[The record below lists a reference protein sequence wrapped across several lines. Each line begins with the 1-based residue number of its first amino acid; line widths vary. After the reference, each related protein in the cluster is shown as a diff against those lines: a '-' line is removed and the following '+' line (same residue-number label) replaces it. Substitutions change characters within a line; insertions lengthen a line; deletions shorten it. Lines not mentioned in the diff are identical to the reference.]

1 MEVKKLNF
9 ENGEIIGVKINPIKV
24 LKNVYFH
31 SEYKKSSLKE
41 EITDKFFGLI
51 KSKKEKIVSEN
62 YSNVIVDNNVL
73 RNGDIPNIRKLSN
86 EELEN
91 LVNNKNIEY
100 FNFIYGKK
108 TITLGNRVYDKIW
121 EINTLP
127 SITIKYNI
135 SESYPRMSTDI
146 NNSFTYEVGIRNVEQ
161 ELYFSNI
168 KEIKEFIINVIIK
181 NKSFN
186 TKAIYIDE
194 NNQVIK
200 NLKEY
205 IENYDKR

>member
-1 MEVKKLNF
+1 MEIRKLNF
-9 ENGEIIGVKINPIKV
+9 ENSEIIEVKINTLKV

-31 SEYKKSSLKE
+31 NEYEKTSLKE
-41 EITDKFFGLI
+41 EITSKFFGLL
-51 KSKKEKIVSEN
+51 KSKKEKLVKESYN
-62 YSNVIVDNNVL
+62 NVIVDNNVS
-73 RNGDIPNIRKLSN
+73 RNRDIPSIRKLSN

-91 LVNNKNIEY
+91 LVNNKSIEY

-108 TITLGNRVYDKIW
+108 TIILGNRVYDKVW

-135 SESYPRMSTDI
+135 SENYPRISTDI
-146 NNSFTYEVGIRNVEQ
+146 NSPVTYEVGIRNVEQ
-161 ELYFSNI
+161 ELYFSNTR
-168 KEIKEFIINVIIK
+168 EIKEFIINVIMK

-186 TKAIYIDE
+186 TKAIYVDE
-194 NNQVIK
+194 NNKVIK

-205 IENYDKR
+205 IENYDK

>member
-1 MEVKKLNF
+1 MEIRKLNF
-9 ENGEIIGVKINPIKV
+9 ENSEIIEVKINTLKV

-31 SEYKKSSLKE
+31 NEYEKTSLKE
-41 EITDKFFGLI
+41 EITSKFFGLL
-51 KSKKEKIVSEN
+51 KSKKEKLVKEN
-62 YSNVIVDNNVL
+62 YNNVIVDNNVL
-73 RNGDIPNIRKLSN
+73 RNRDIPSIRKLSN

-91 LVNNKNIEY
+91 LVNNKSIEY

-108 TITLGNRVYDKIW
+108 TIILGNRVYDKVW

-135 SESYPRMSTDI
+135 SENYPRISTDI
-146 NNSFTYEVGIRNVEQ
+146 NSPVTYEVGIRNVEQ
-161 ELYFSNI
+161 ELYFSNTR
-168 KEIKEFIINVIIK
+168 EIKEFIINVIMK

-186 TKAIYIDE
+186 TKAIYVDE
-194 NNQVIK
+194 NNKIIK

-205 IENYDKR
+205 IENYDK

>member
-1 MEVKKLNF
+1 MEIRKLNF
-9 ENGEIIGVKINPIKV
+9 ENSEIIEVKINTLKV

-31 SEYKKSSLKE
+31 NEYEKTSLKE
-41 EITDKFFGLI
+41 EITSKFFGLL
-51 KSKKEKIVSEN
+51 KSKKEKLVKESYN
-62 YSNVIVDNNVL
+62 NVIVDNNVL
-73 RNGDIPNIRKLSN
+73 RNRDIPSIRKLSN

-91 LVNNKNIEY
+91 LVNNKSIEY

-108 TITLGNRVYDKIW
+108 TIILGNRVYDKVW

-135 SESYPRMSTDI
+135 SENYPRISTDI
-146 NNSFTYEVGIRNVEQ
+146 NSPVTYEVGIRNVEQ
-161 ELYFSNI
+161 ELYFSNTR
-168 KEIKEFIINVIIK
+168 EIKEFIINVIMK

-186 TKAIYIDE
+186 TKAIYVDE
-194 NNQVIK
+194 NNRVIK

-205 IENYDKR
+205 IENYDK

>member
-1 MEVKKLNF
+1 MEIRKLNF
-9 ENGEIIGVKINPIKV
+9 ENSEIIEVKINPLKV

-31 SEYKKSSLKE
+31 SEYEKTSLKE
-41 EITDKFFGLI
+41 EITSKFFGLL
-51 KSKKEKIVSEN
+51 KSKKEKLVKESYN
-62 YSNVIVDNNVL
+62 NVIIDNNVL
-73 RNGDIPNIRKLSN
+73 RNRDTPSIRKLSN

-91 LVNNKNIEY
+91 LVNNKSIEY

-108 TITLGNRVYDKIW
+108 TIILGNRVYDKIW

-135 SESYPRMSTDI
+135 SENYPRISTDI
-146 NNSFTYEVGIRNVEQ
+146 NSPVTYEVGIRNVEQ
-161 ELYFSNI
+161 ELYFSNTR
-168 KEIKEFIINVIIK
+168 EIKEFIINVIMK

-186 TKAIYIDE
+186 TKAIYVDE
-194 NNQVIK
+194 NNKVIK

-205 IENYDKR
+205 IENYDK

>member
-1 MEVKKLNF
+1 MEIRKLNF
-9 ENGEIIGVKINPIKV
+9 ENSEIIEVKINTLKV

-31 SEYKKSSLKE
+31 NEYEKTSLKE
-41 EITDKFFGLI
+41 EITSKFFGLL
-51 KSKKEKIVSEN
+51 KSKKEKLVKESYN
-62 YSNVIVDNNVL
+62 NVIVDNNVL
-73 RNGDIPNIRKLSN
+73 RNRDIPSIRKLSN

-91 LVNNKNIEY
+91 LVNNKSIEY

-108 TITLGNRVYDKIW
+108 TIILGNMVYDKVW

-135 SESYPRMSTDI
+135 SENYPRISTDI
-146 NNSFTYEVGIRNVEQ
+146 NSPVTYEVGIRNVEQ
-161 ELYFSNI
+161 ELYFSNTR
-168 KEIKEFIINVIIK
+168 EIKEFIINVIMK

-186 TKAIYIDE
+186 TKAIYVDE
-194 NNQVIK
+194 NNKIIK

-205 IENYDKR
+205 IENYDK

>member
-1 MEVKKLNF
+1 MEIRKLNF
-9 ENGEIIGVKINPIKV
+9 ENSEIIEVKINTLKV

-31 SEYKKSSLKE
+31 NEYEKTSLKE
-41 EITDKFFGLI
+41 EITSKFFGLL
-51 KSKKEKIVSEN
+51 KSKKEKLVKESYN
-62 YSNVIVDNNVL
+62 NVIVDNNVL
-73 RNGDIPNIRKLSN
+73 RNRDIPSIRKLSN

-91 LVNNKNIEY
+91 LVNNKSIEY

-108 TITLGNRVYDKIW
+108 TIILGNRVYDKIW

-135 SESYPRMSTDI
+135 SENYPRISTDI
-146 NNSFTYEVGIRNVEQ
+146 NSPVTYEVGIRNVEQ
-161 ELYFSNI
+161 ELYFSNTR
-168 KEIKEFIINVIIK
+168 EIKEFIINVIMK

-186 TKAIYIDE
+186 TKAIYVDE
-194 NNQVIK
+194 NNKIIK

-205 IENYDKR
+205 IENYDK

>member
-1 MEVKKLNF
+1 MEIRKLNF
-9 ENGEIIGVKINPIKV
+9 ENSEIIEVKINTLKV

-31 SEYKKSSLKE
+31 NEYEKTSLKE
-41 EITDKFFGLI
+41 EITSKFFGLL
-51 KSKKEKIVSEN
+51 KSKKEKLVKESYN
-62 YSNVIVDNNVL
+62 NVIVDNNVL
-73 RNGDIPNIRKLSN
+73 RNRDIPSIRKLSN

-91 LVNNKNIEY
+91 LVNNKSIEY

-108 TITLGNRVYDKIW
+108 TIILGNRVYDKVW

-135 SESYPRMSTDI
+135 SENYPRISTDI
-146 NNSFTYEVGIRNVEQ
+146 NSPITYEVGIRNVEQ
-161 ELYFSNI
+161 ELYFSNTR
-168 KEIKEFIINVIIK
+168 EIKEFIINVIMK

-186 TKAIYIDE
+186 TKAIYVDE
-194 NNQVIK
+194 NNKIIK

-205 IENYDKR
+205 IENYDK

>member
-1 MEVKKLNF
+1 MEIKKLNF
-9 ENGEIIGVKINPIKV
+9 ENSEIIEVKINPLKV

-31 SEYKKSSLKE
+31 SEYEKTSLRE
-41 EITDKFFGLI
+41 EITSKFFGLL
-51 KSKKEKIVSEN
+51 KSKKEKLVKEN
-62 YSNVIVDNNVL
+62 YNNVIVDNNVL
-73 RNGDIPNIRKLSN
+73 RNGDIPSIRKLSN

-91 LVNNKNIEY
+91 LVNNKSIEY

-108 TITLGNRVYDKIW
+108 TIILGNRVYDKIW

-135 SESYPRMSTDI
+135 SENYPRISTDI
-146 NNSFTYEVGIRNVEQ
+146 NSPVTYEVGIRNVEQ
-161 ELYFSNI
+161 ELYFSNT
-168 KEIKEFIINVIIK
+168 KEIKEFIINVIMK

-186 TKAIYIDE
+186 TKAIYVDE
-194 NNQVIK
+194 NNKVIK

-205 IENYDKR
+205 IENYDK

>member
-1 MEVKKLNF
+1 MEIKKLNF
-9 ENGEIIGVKINPIKV
+9 ENSEIIEVKINPLKV

-31 SEYKKSSLKE
+31 NEYEKTSLKE
-41 EITDKFFGLI
+41 EITSKFFGLL
-51 KSKKEKIVSEN
+51 KSKKEKLVKESYN
-62 YSNVIVDNNVL
+62 NVIVDNNVL
-73 RNGDIPNIRKLSN
+73 RNRDIPSIRKLSN

-91 LVNNKNIEY
+91 LVNNKSIEY

-108 TITLGNRVYDKIW
+108 TIILGNRVYDKIW

-135 SESYPRMSTDI
+135 SENYPRISTDI
-146 NNSFTYEVGIRNVEQ
+146 NSQVTYEVGIRNVEQ
-161 ELYFSNI
+161 ELYFSNTR
-168 KEIKEFIINVIIK
+168 EIKEFIINVIMK

-186 TKAIYIDE
+186 TKAIYVDE
-194 NNQVIK
+194 NNKVIK

-205 IENYDKR
+205 IENYDK

>member
-1 MEVKKLNF
+1 MEIRKLNF
-9 ENGEIIGVKINPIKV
+9 ENSEIIEVKINPLKV

-31 SEYKKSSLKE
+31 SEYEKTSLKE
-41 EITDKFFGLI
+41 EITSNFFGLL
-51 KSKKEKIVSEN
+51 KSKKEKLVKESYN
-62 YSNVIVDNNVL
+62 NVIVDNNVL
-73 RNGDIPNIRKLSN
+73 RNRDIPSIRKLSN

-91 LVNNKNIEY
+91 LVNNKSIEY

-108 TITLGNRVYDKIW
+108 TIILGNRVYDKVW

-135 SESYPRMSTDI
+135 SENYPRISTDI
-146 NNSFTYEVGIRNVEQ
+146 NSPVTYEVGIRNVEQ
-161 ELYFSNI
+161 ELYFSNTR
-168 KEIKEFIINVIIK
+168 EIKEFIINVIMK

-186 TKAIYIDE
+186 TKAIYVDE
-194 NNQVIK
+194 NNKIIK

-205 IENYDKR
+205 IENYDK

>member
-1 MEVKKLNF
+1 MEIRKLNF
-9 ENGEIIGVKINPIKV
+9 ENSEIIEVKINTLKV

-31 SEYKKSSLKE
+31 NEYEKTSLKE
-41 EITDKFFGLI
+41 EITSKFFGLL
-51 KSKKEKIVSEN
+51 KSKKEKLVKESYN
-62 YSNVIVDNNVL
+62 NVIVDNNVL
-73 RNGDIPNIRKLSN
+73 RNRDIPSIRKLSN

-91 LVNNKNIEY
+91 LVNNKSIEY

-108 TITLGNRVYDKIW
+108 TIILGNRVYDKVW

-135 SESYPRMSTDI
+135 SENYPRISTDI
-146 NNSFTYEVGIRNVEQ
+146 NSPVTYEVGIRNVEQ
-161 ELYFSNI
+161 ELYFSNTR
-168 KEIKEFIINVIIK
+168 EIKEFIINVIMK

-186 TKAIYIDE
+186 TKAIYVDE
-194 NNQVIK
+194 NNKVIK

-205 IENYDKR
+205 IENYDK

>member
-1 MEVKKLNF
+1 MEIKKLNF
-9 ENGEIIGVKINPIKV
+9 ENSEIIEVEINPLKV

-31 SEYKKSSLKE
+31 SEYEKTSLKE
-41 EITDKFFGLI
+41 EITSKFFGLL
-51 KSKKEKIVSEN
+51 KSKKEKLVKEN
-62 YSNVIVDNNVL
+62 YNNVIVDNNVL
-73 RNGDIPNIRKLSN
+73 KNRDIPSIRKLSN

-91 LVNNKNIEY
+91 LVNNKSIEY

-108 TITLGNRVYDKIW
+108 TIILGNRVHDKIW

-135 SESYPRMSTDI
+135 SENYPRISTDI
-146 NNSFTYEVGIRNVEQ
+146 NSPVTYEVGIRNVEQ
-161 ELYFSNI
+161 ELYFSNT
-168 KEIKEFIINVIIK
+168 KEIKEFIINVIMK

-186 TKAIYIDE
+186 IKAIYVDE
-194 NNQVIK
+194 NNKVIK

-205 IENYDKR
+205 IENYDK

>member
-1 MEVKKLNF
+1 MEIKKLNF
-9 ENGEIIGVKINPIKV
+9 ENSEIIEVKINPLKV

-31 SEYKKSSLKE
+31 NEYEKTSLKE
-41 EITDKFFGLI
+41 EITNKFFGLL
-51 KSKKEKIVSEN
+51 KSKKEKLVKESYN
-62 YSNVIVDNNVL
+62 NVIVDNNVL
-73 RNGDIPNIRKLSN
+73 RNRDIPSIRKLSN

-91 LVNNKNIEY
+91 LVNNKSIEY

-108 TITLGNRVYDKIW
+108 TIILGNRVYDKIW

-135 SESYPRMSTDI
+135 SENYPRISTDI
-146 NNSFTYEVGIRNVEQ
+146 NSQVTYEVGIRNVEQ
-161 ELYFSNI
+161 ELYFSNTR
-168 KEIKEFIINVIIK
+168 EIKEFIINVIMK

-186 TKAIYIDE
+186 TKAIYVDE
-194 NNQVIK
+194 NNKVIK

-205 IENYDKR
+205 IENYDK

>member
-1 MEVKKLNF
+1 MEIRKLNF
-9 ENGEIIGVKINPIKV
+9 ENSEIIEVKINTLKV

-31 SEYKKSSLKE
+31 NEYEKTSLKE
-41 EITDKFFGLI
+41 EITSKFFGLL
-51 KSKKEKIVSEN
+51 KSKKEKLVKESYN
-62 YSNVIVDNNVL
+62 NVIVDNNVL
-73 RNGDIPNIRKLSN
+73 RNRDIPSIRKLSN

-91 LVNNKNIEY
+91 LVNNRSIEY

-108 TITLGNRVYDKIW
+108 TIILGNRVYDKVW

-135 SESYPRMSTDI
+135 SENYPRISTDI
-146 NNSFTYEVGIRNVEQ
+146 NSPVTYEVGIRNVEQ
-161 ELYFSNI
+161 ELYFSNAR
-168 KEIKEFIINVIIK
+168 EIKEFIINVIMK

-186 TKAIYIDE
+186 TKAIYVDE
-194 NNQVIK
+194 NNKVIK

-205 IENYDKR
+205 IENYDK

>member
-1 MEVKKLNF
+1 MEIRKLNF
-9 ENGEIIGVKINPIKV
+9 ENSEIIEVKINTLKV

-31 SEYKKSSLKE
+31 NEYEKTSLKE
-41 EITDKFFGLI
+41 EITSKFFGLL
-51 KSKKEKIVSEN
+51 KSKKEKLVKESYN
-62 YSNVIVDNNVL
+62 NVIVDNNVL
-73 RNGDIPNIRKLSN
+73 RNRDIPSIRKLSN

-91 LVNNKNIEY
+91 LVNNKSIEY

-108 TITLGNRVYDKIW
+108 TIILGNKVYDKVW

-135 SESYPRMSTDI
+135 SENYPRISTDI
-146 NNSFTYEVGIRNVEQ
+146 NSPVTYEVGIRNVEQ
-161 ELYFSNI
+161 ELYFSNTR
-168 KEIKEFIINVIIK
+168 EIKEFIINVIMK

-186 TKAIYIDE
+186 TKAIYVDE
-194 NNQVIK
+194 NNKIIK

-205 IENYDKR
+205 IENYDK

>member
-1 MEVKKLNF
+1 MEIKKLNF
-9 ENGEIIGVKINPIKV
+9 ENSEIIEVKINPLKV

-31 SEYKKSSLKE
+31 SEYEKTSLRE
-41 EITDKFFGLI
+41 EITSKFFGLL
-51 KSKKEKIVSEN
+51 KSKKEKLIKEN
-62 YSNVIVDNNVL
+62 YNNVIVDNNVL
-73 RNGDIPNIRKLSN
+73 RNGDIPSIRKLSN

-91 LVNNKNIEY
+91 LVNNKSIEY

-108 TITLGNRVYDKIW
+108 TIILGNRVYDKIW

-135 SESYPRMSTDI
+135 SENYPRISTDI
-146 NNSFTYEVGIRNVEQ
+146 NSQVTYEVGIRNVEQ
-161 ELYFSNI
+161 ELYFSNTR
-168 KEIKEFIINVIIK
+168 EIKEFIINVIMK

-186 TKAIYIDE
+186 TKAIYVDE
-194 NNQVIK
+194 NNKVIK

-205 IENYDKR
+205 IENYDK

>member
-1 MEVKKLNF
+1 MEIKKLNF
-9 ENGEIIGVKINPIKV
+9 ENSEIIEVKINPLKV

-31 SEYKKSSLKE
+31 SEYEKTSLRE
-41 EITDKFFGLI
+41 EITSKFFGLL
-51 KSKKEKIVSEN
+51 KSKKEKLVKEN
-62 YSNVIVDNNVL
+62 YNNVIVDNNVL
-73 RNGDIPNIRKLSN
+73 RNRDIPSIRKLSN

-91 LVNNKNIEY
+91 LVNNKSIEY

-108 TITLGNRVYDKIW
+108 TIILGNRVYDKIW

-135 SESYPRMSTDI
+135 SENYPRISTDI
-146 NNSFTYEVGIRNVEQ
+146 NSPVTYEVGIRNVEQ
-161 ELYFSNI
+161 ELYFSNT
-168 KEIKEFIINVIIK
+168 KEIKEFIINVIMK

-186 TKAIYIDE
+186 TKAIYVDE
-194 NNQVIK
+194 NNKVIK

-205 IENYDKR
+205 IENYDK

>member
-1 MEVKKLNF
+1 MEIKKLNF
-9 ENGEIIGVKINPIKV
+9 ENSEIIEVKINPLKV

-31 SEYKKSSLKE
+31 SEYEKTSLRE
-41 EITDKFFGLI
+41 EITSKFFGLL
-51 KSKKEKIVSEN
+51 KSKKEKLVKEN
-62 YSNVIVDNNVL
+62 YNNVIVDNNVL
-73 RNGDIPNIRKLSN
+73 RNGDIPRIRKLSN

-91 LVNNKNIEY
+91 LVNNKSIEY

-108 TITLGNRVYDKIW
+108 TIILGNRVYDKIW

-135 SESYPRMSTDI
+135 SENYPRISTDI
-146 NNSFTYEVGIRNVEQ
+146 NSPVTYEVGIRNVEQ
-161 ELYFSNI
+161 ELYFSNT
-168 KEIKEFIINVIIK
+168 KEIKEFIINVIMK

-186 TKAIYIDE
+186 TKAIYVDE
-194 NNQVIK
+194 NNKVIK

-205 IENYDKR
+205 IENYDK

>member
-1 MEVKKLNF
+1 MEIKKLNF
-9 ENGEIIGVKINPIKV
+9 ENSEIIEVKINPLKV

-31 SEYKKSSLKE
+31 SEYEKTSLRE
-41 EITDKFFGLI
+41 EITSKFFGLL
-51 KSKKEKIVSEN
+51 KSKKEKLVKEN
-62 YSNVIVDNNVL
+62 YNNVIVDNNVL
-73 RNGDIPNIRKLSN
+73 RNGDIPSIRKLSN

-91 LVNNKNIEY
+91 LVNNKSIEY

-108 TITLGNRVYDKIW
+108 TIILGNRVYDKIW

-135 SESYPRMSTDI
+135 SENYPRISTDI
-146 NNSFTYEVGIRNVEQ
+146 NSPVTYEVVIRNVEQ
-161 ELYFSNI
+161 ELYFSNT
-168 KEIKEFIINVIIK
+168 KEIKEFIINVIMK

-186 TKAIYIDE
+186 TKAIYVDE
-194 NNQVIK
+194 NNKVIK

-205 IENYDKR
+205 IENYDK

>member
-1 MEVKKLNF
+1 MEIRKLNF
-9 ENGEIIGVKINPIKV
+9 ENSEIIEVKINTLKV

-31 SEYKKSSLKE
+31 NEYEKTSLKE
-41 EITDKFFGLI
+41 EITSKFFGLL
-51 KSKKEKIVSEN
+51 KSKKEKLVKESYN
-62 YSNVIVDNNVL
+62 NVIVDNNVL
-73 RNGDIPNIRKLSN
+73 RNRDIPSIRKLSN

-91 LVNNKNIEY
+91 LVNNKSIEY

-108 TITLGNRVYDKIW
+108 TIILGNMVYDKVW

-135 SESYPRMSTDI
+135 SENYPRISTDI
-146 NNSFTYEVGIRNVEQ
+146 NSPVTYEVGIRNVEQ
-161 ELYFSNI
+161 ELYFSNTR
-168 KEIKEFIINVIIK
+168 EIKEFIINVIMK

-186 TKAIYIDE
+186 TKAIYVDE
-194 NNQVIK
+194 NNKVIK

-205 IENYDKR
+205 IENYDK

>member
-1 MEVKKLNF
+1 MEIKKLNF
-9 ENGEIIGVKINPIKV
+9 ENSEIIEVEINPLKV

-31 SEYKKSSLKE
+31 SEYEKTSLRE
-41 EITDKFFGLI
+41 EITSKFFGLL
-51 KSKKEKIVSEN
+51 KSKKEKLVKEN
-62 YSNVIVDNNVL
+62 YNNVIVDNNVL
-73 RNGDIPNIRKLSN
+73 RNRDIPSIRKLSN

-91 LVNNKNIEY
+91 LVNNKSIEY

-108 TITLGNRVYDKIW
+108 TIILGNRVYDKIW

-135 SESYPRMSTDI
+135 SEDYPRISTDI
-146 NNSFTYEVGIRNVEQ
+146 NSPVTYEVGIRNVEQ
-161 ELYFSNI
+161 ELYFSNT
-168 KEIKEFIINVIIK
+168 KEIKEFIINVIMK

-186 TKAIYIDE
+186 TKAIYVDE
-194 NNQVIK
+194 NNKVIK

-205 IENYDKR
+205 IENYDK

>member
-51 KSKKEKIVSEN
+51 KSKKEKIVNES

-73 RNGDIPNIRKLSN
+73 RNGDIPSIRKLSD

-91 LVNNKNIEY
+91 LVNNKSIEY

-135 SESYPRMSTDI
+135 SENYPRISTDI
-146 NNSFTYEVGIRNVEQ
+146 NSPVTYEVGIRNVEQ
-161 ELYFSNI
+161 ELYFSNT
-168 KEIKEFIINVIIK
+168 KEIKEFIINVIMK

-186 TKAIYIDE
+186 TKAIYVDE
-194 NNQVIK
+194 NNKVIK

-205 IENYDKR
+205 IENYDK

>member
-1 MEVKKLNF
+1 MEIRKLNF
-9 ENGEIIGVKINPIKV
+9 ENSEIIEVEINTLKV

-31 SEYKKSSLKE
+31 SEYEKTNVKE
-41 EITDKFFGLI
+41 EITSKFFGLL
-51 KSKKEKIVSEN
+51 KSKKEKLVKEN

-73 RNGDIPNIRKLSN
+73 RNRDIPSIRKLSN

-91 LVNNKNIEY
+91 LVNNKSIEY

-108 TITLGNRVYDKIW
+108 TIILGNRIYDKVW

-135 SESYPRMSTDI
+135 SENYPRISTDI
-146 NNSFTYEVGIRNVEQ
+146 NSPVTYEVGIRNVEQ
-161 ELYFSNI
+161 ELYFSNTR
-168 KEIKEFIINVIIK
+168 EIKEFIINVIMK

-186 TKAIYIDE
+186 TKAIYVDE
-194 NNQVIK
+194 NNKVIK

-205 IENYDKR
+205 IENYDK

>member
-1 MEVKKLNF
+1 MEIKKLNF
-9 ENGEIIGVKINPIKV
+9 ENSEIIEVKINPLKV

-31 SEYKKSSLKE
+31 SEYEKTSLRE
-41 EITDKFFGLI
+41 EITSKFFGLL
-51 KSKKEKIVSEN
+51 KSKKEKLVKEN
-62 YSNVIVDNNVL
+62 YNNVIVDNNVL
-73 RNGDIPNIRKLSN
+73 RNVDIPSIRKLSN

-91 LVNNKNIEY
+91 LVNNKSIEY

-108 TITLGNRVYDKIW
+108 TIILGNRVYDKIW

-135 SESYPRMSTDI
+135 SENYPRISTDI
-146 NNSFTYEVGIRNVEQ
+146 NSPVTYEVGIRNVEQ
-161 ELYFSNI
+161 ELYFSNT
-168 KEIKEFIINVIIK
+168 KEIKEFIINVIMK

-186 TKAIYIDE
+186 TKAIYVDE
-194 NNQVIK
+194 NNKVIK

-205 IENYDKR
+205 IENYDK

>member
-1 MEVKKLNF
+1 MEIRKLNF
-9 ENGEIIGVKINPIKV
+9 ENSEIIEVKINTLKV

-31 SEYKKSSLKE
+31 NEYEKTSLKE
-41 EITDKFFGLI
+41 EITSKFFGLL
-51 KSKKEKIVSEN
+51 KSKKEKLVKESYN
-62 YSNVIVDNNVL
+62 NVIVDNNVL
-73 RNGDIPNIRKLSN
+73 RNRDIPSIRKLSN

-91 LVNNKNIEY
+91 LVNNKSIEY

-108 TITLGNRVYDKIW
+108 TIILGNRVYDKVW

-135 SESYPRMSTDI
+135 SENYPRISTDI
-146 NNSFTYEVGIRNVEQ
+146 NSPVTYEVGIRNVEQ
-161 ELYFSNI
+161 ELYFSNTR
-168 KEIKEFIINVIIK
+168 EIKEFIINVIMK

-186 TKAIYIDE
+186 TKAIYVDE
-194 NNQVIK
+194 NNKIIK

-205 IENYDKR
+205 IENYDK